1 VARHNRKRRPRDPVE
16 REHAEQREAGLI
28 TKLTA
33 QAQELHEME
42 AIAANARARLRS
54 RAVKL
59 AEDRELDITDIAK
72 ATGMSRD
79 TIHRLLRQR
88 DAKRNRHS
96 RAEPM
101 AAPQST
107 HRVGQ
112 RVVHSY
118 HGEGTIEHVEG
129 QVLSVRFV
137 NDPGQVIQ
145 MLGGLAT
152 LQLADPTEVPTG
164 DAPQIAPVT

>member
-1 VARHNRKRRPRDPVE
+1 MARHNRKRRPRDPVE
-16 REHAEQREAGLI
+16 REHAQQREAGLI

-33 QAQELHEME
+33 QAKELHELE

-88 DAKRNRHS
+88 HAKRNRHLPTES
-96 RAEPM
+96 M
-101 AAPQST
+101 ASQST
-107 HRVGQ
+107 YRVGQ

>member
-33 QAQELHEME
+33 QAQELREME
-42 AIAANARARLRS
+42 AVAANARSRLRS

-88 DAKRNRHS
+88 HAKRNRHS

-101 AAPQST
+101 AAQQST
-107 HRVGQ
+107 YRVGQ

-118 HGEGTIEHVEG
+118 HGEGTIEMVNG
-129 QVLSVRFV
+129 RALSVRFV
-137 NDPGQVIQ
+137 NEPGEVIE
-145 MLGGLAT
+145 MLGGWAT
-152 LQLADPTEVPTG
+152 LELADAEEVPTG
-164 DAPQIAPVT
+164 AVQIAPVR